1 MPPPAPA
8 RISRSQG
15 RHNLTSALPRGMATA
30 RRVSRG
36 NGKDEACSLSIQ
48 LLAVVFPGVMETR
61 GRAAHGGTGVC
72 GSEQEGWGWQDF
84 DLLSPR
90 RAVRQTGPA
99 GVAGG

>member
-1 MPPPAPA
+1 MTSPLPYPAALRPRAFPGVKGLRDAPTCPA

-15 RHNLTSALPRGMATA
+15 RHNPTTALPRGIATA

-36 NGKDEACSLSIQ
+36 NGKDEVCSLSIQ

-72 GSEQEGWGWQDF
+72 GSK
-84 DLLSPR
+84 
-90 RAVRQTGPA
+90 
-99 GVAGG
+99 